1 MGYLLGILMT
11 LLVAFGSIAAAADLN
26 SAAGAPAS
34 APPAGLNSSLSNRE
48 RAQQLVAT
56 AINLTDSARAVNML
70 WQATKIDPTYEESYI
85 YLALYYNSRS
95 QFDRVVQVYQQL
107 VKYAPN
113 ETSAWLNIGEAYMS
127 FSPPRF
133 EAALPYYRKAFELDP
148 KSPFA
153 ALRLGEIYAQENNRA
168 EALKYLRLAGAAGAK
183 DPEVAAQAEKIMRQI
198 GS

>member
-1 MGYLLGILMT
+1 MGYLLGILMA

-34 APPAGLNSSLSNRE
+34 APPAGLNSSLNNRE

-113 ETSAWLNIGEAYMS
+113 ETSA
-127 FSPPRF
+127 
-133 EAALPYYRKAFELDP
+133 
-148 KSPFA
+148 
-153 ALRLGEIYAQENNRA
+153 
-168 EALKYLRLAGAAGAK
+168 
-183 DPEVAAQAEKIMRQI
+183 
-198 GS
+198 